1 MEENIEKKQ
10 ELKSRLIHFFDKNKF
25 KFFILIS
32 LIVITIFALLLFQLN
47 FKKKN
52 SLIAEKYIQ
61 AGVYLANKKNAD
73 ATLIFEEI
81 IESLDS
87 STDEEDYPAS
97 KKKNSSSSFT
107 PDVVKDYDRGGYE
120 KYRILERFEKIK
132 VPYYRLFNKETQ
144 EEKIVDLESFQ
155 KVLSENSHLIESGLV
170 EADEVLQTRIRHV
183 ATVGQVLL
191 Y

>member
-32 LIVITIFALLLFQLN
+32 LIVITIFALLLFQSN

-61 AGVYLANKKNAD
+61 AGIYLANKKNAD

-81 IESLDS
+81 IES
-87 STDEEDYPAS
+87 
-97 KKKNSSSSFT
+97 KNKFYSILSLNT
-107 PDVVKDYDRGGYE
+107 
-120 KYRILERFEKIK
+120 ILEKKLLIDKQKILILFKKIEKIK
-132 VPYYRLFNKETQ
+132 TTQ
-144 EEKIVDLESFQ
+144 EQRDLIKFKKALFLINNSEFEEGKKLLQEIVDS
-155 KVLSENSHLIESGLV
+155 KSGLKFLA
-170 EADEVLQTRIRHV
+170 EDIISK
-183 ATVGQVLL
+183 
-191 Y
+191 